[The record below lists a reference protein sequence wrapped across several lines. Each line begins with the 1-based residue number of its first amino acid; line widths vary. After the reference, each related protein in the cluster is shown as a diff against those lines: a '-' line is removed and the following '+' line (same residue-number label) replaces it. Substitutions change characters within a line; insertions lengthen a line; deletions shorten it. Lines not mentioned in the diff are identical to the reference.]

1 MELIKSDMRTVT
13 LNRFSIEKAGPDDS
27 VEIEARLTIL
37 VPSQTPDKIDLRVRY
52 QSKDIP
58 PQGHEHFG
66 RRLLSLLSNVLG

>member
-13 LNRFSIEKAGPDDS
+13 LDRFSIEKAGQDDL
-27 VEIEARLTIL
+27 VEIEARLTIV

-58 PQGHEHFG
+58 LQGQEHFG